1 MKILGNILSGGATE
15 LVDSVGKIVD
25 NLVTTKKE
33 KLEAKQKVKET
44 VFNFEKE
51 MQKEVSARW
60 ISDNNGSWLTQNI
73 RPLALAFLTFMFVI
87 ISIFSG
93 NIGDFKIEEDYI
105 PVYQTLLVVVYTAY
119 FGGRSF
125 EKIKKI
131 NNDKKA

>member
-1 MKILGNILSGGATE
+1 MNILGNLLSGGATK
-15 LVDSVGKIVD
+15 LVDSVGGIVD

-33 KLEAKQKVKET
+33 KLEAKQKIKET
-44 VFNFEKE
+44 ILNFETQ

-60 ISDNNGSWLTQNI
+60 ISDNQGSWLTKNI
-73 RPLALAFLTFMFVI
+73 RPIALAFLTFMFVV

-125 EKIKKI
+125 EKIKRI
-131 NNDKKA
+131 SNGKKA

>member
-73 RPLALAFLTFMFVI
+73 RPIALAFLTFMFVI